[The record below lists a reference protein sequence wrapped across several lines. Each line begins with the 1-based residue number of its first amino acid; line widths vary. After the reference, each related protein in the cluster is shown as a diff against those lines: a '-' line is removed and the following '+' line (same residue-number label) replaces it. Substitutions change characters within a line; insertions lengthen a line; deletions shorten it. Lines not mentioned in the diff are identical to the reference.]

1 MVETFI
7 ALFAAH
13 VVADYVLQ
21 TKDIANNKHE
31 IGPLALHGSVVLYTA
46 LLFTGSAAWPVLIA
60 VAIHILTDLIKA
72 NAPKTLWS
80 YLLDQG
86 VHVATLLAV
95 AYWFPSIWA
104 DGLWGDAPSWVPHF
118 MGTFTGL
125 IYATRAG
132 GFAVAALMKDYSL
145 TPKDTGDTGLQN
157 AGTAIGNLERG
168 LIFLLM
174 MSGLAAGI
182 GFLVAAKSILRF
194 ETIKSQ
200 DPATLRNHSEYV
212 IIGTLAS
219 FIWAIAVS
227 VVMLILLEQLPH
239 LGIKLPNL

>member
-1 MVETFI
+1 
-7 ALFAAH
+7 
-13 VVADYVLQ
+13 
-21 TKDIANNKHE
+21 
-31 IGPLALHGSVVLYTA
+31 
-46 LLFTGSAAWPVLIA
+46 
-60 VAIHILTDLIKA
+60 
-72 NAPKTLWS
+72 
-80 YLLDQG
+80 
-86 VHVATLLAV
+86 
-95 AYWFPSIWA
+95 
-104 DGLWGDAPSWVPHF
+104 
-118 MGTFTGL
+118 
-125 IYATRAG
+125 
-132 GFAVAALMKDYSL
+132 MKDYSL

-227 VVMLILLEQLPH
+227 VVMLILLEQLPD
-239 LGIKLPNL
+239 LRIKLPNL